1 MPDKDKML
9 ERGEQQSSGVKFS
22 VCALVD
28 LLGFSSHLEISGY
41 DLRTAIGEQAIR
53 RLETLEEG
61 MALICKEAEQLPQ
74 VVPKSLRVQRI
85 NDAIICTMDLDDF
98 LLPSTGQTRFTGSS
112 AIDLAAH
119 FNLESFDNPD
129 DFLSVYEAR
138 LCEAIEPIQQFLG
151 IVARLY
157 LFIQKREGIGFFPGA
172 RTIISTGF
180 RRPFRSF
187 HEQDDPLSANFA
199 FANAMVAD
207 KSLHGPHLYI
217 DNNLIE
223 LCSRDRLARN
233 LMRFSCFEWR
243 DATYDCLRDE
253 QPIEGITWREATK
266 ISDPESLMLFRRRY
280 LFRRLNAAP
289 LSFLQHLTFLRPCI
303 EGDEKAD
310 RSNPYFAHVLDAVHY
325 GVSAKRVEA
334 SRPPKSFLYSKTND
348 LEASLSEF
356 KELLLTGDSPTRK
369 ARGRRKYL
377 ENMGH
382 PELMENEDF
391 MAEMDELDAKTV
403 TIKMKPI
410 PLGDLGDFVW
420 GLSEEEFAIL
430 LPLMADD
437 FSGLEFPQD

>member
-1 MPDKDKML
+1 ML
-9 ERGEQQSSGVKFS
+9 ERGEQQVSGVKFN
-22 VCALVD
+22 VCALID

-61 MALICKEAEQLPQ
+61 MALIHKETEESPQ
-74 VVPKSLRVQRI
+74 VVPKGLRVQRI

-98 LLPSTGQTRFTGSS
+98 LLPSTGQTRFTGTS
-112 AIDLAAH
+112 ANDLAAH
-119 FNLESFDNPD
+119 FNLESFDNSA

-151 IVARLY
+151 IVARLH

-187 HEQDDPLSANFA
+187 QEQDDALSANFA

-243 DATYDCLRDE
+243 DAAYDCLSDE
-253 QPIEGITWREATK
+253 EPIEGIIWREATK
-266 ISDPESLMLFRRRY
+266 VSDPEALMLFRRRY
-280 LFRRLNAAP
+280 LFRRLNASP
-289 LSFLQHLTFLRPCI
+289 LSYLQHLTFLRPCI
-303 EGDEKAD
+303 ERDEKAD

-325 GVSAKRVEA
+325 GVSDKRVEA
-334 SRPPKSFLYSKTND
+334 GRPPKSFLYSGTND
-348 LEASLSEF
+348 LETSLTEF

-369 ARGRRKYL
+369 ARRRREYL
-377 ENMGH
+377 EKEGH
-382 PELMENEDF
+382 PELMENKEF
-391 MAEMDELDAKTV
+391 MTEMDALDAKTV
-403 TIKMKPI
+403 ELEMKPI
-410 PLGDLGDFVW
+410 TLSDLGDFVW
-420 GLSEEEFAIL
+420 HLSEEQFTAL
-430 LPLMADD
+430 MPLMGDD
-437 FSGLEFPQD
+437 FSGLEFPRE